1 MKARYIDLEG
11 STVEEALMKYLNE
24 RSLDIS
30 EIRYKVLQLPSGGS
44 PARVRIFLDTEDFDV
59 IDEVAREFLHR
70 LGVKGGVDID
80 VDENGRYYVNFDI
93 KELDNTLIGHQGQ
106 TLRAINHLLSSIIKK
121 RKPHIKVHFDIAHY
135 RRRRVR
141 RAINKAIAILKL
153 METQGKTEMAYDAP
167 IQSDEVEAVRRFLN
181 TKGYTM
187 ERLKVKGRR
196 IKSKT
201 GEPVYII
208 RKLTEEELQKLKDRE
223 SKGSTSSNLQSNT
236 ER

>member
-24 RSLDIS
+24 HSLDIS
-30 EIRYKVLQLPSGGS
+30 EVRYKVLQLPSRGS

-80 VDENGRYYVNFDI
+80 VDEYGRYYVNFDI

-106 TLRAINHLLSSIIKK
+106 TLRAINHVLSSIINR
-121 RKPHIKVHFDIAHY
+121 RKPNIKVQFDIAHY
-135 RRRRVR
+135 RRRRVK

-153 METQGKTEMAYDAP
+153 MEAQGKTEMAYDAP
-167 IQSDEVEAVRRFLN
+167 IQSDEVEAVRRFLR
-181 TKGYTM
+181 KRGYTM
-187 ERLKVKGRR
+187 ERLKIRGRR

-208 RKLTEEELQKLKDRE
+208 RKLTEEEMRRETAGTSEEGEQKVNSTE
-223 SKGSTSSNLQSNT
+223 SES
-236 ER
+236 